1 MGTRQRNFKVMYD
14 KQNRNFLLGKI
25 HLDNTMTMDG
35 AMFSNM
41 KVDTRTSPYTMVWY
55 QPSSGHLFP
64 CVKHLLGQ
72 DEVSVNVWHT
82 PGTELKITTNLPH
95 IQSFSV
101 TTSDTTRKMELNGK
115 ELVTVDY
122 TPGSHSISQ
131 TVVLPTGEHVTVSL
145 SWPRLEMDT
154 TDLEFTVELT
164 PDRKMG
170 GKLGWECSSNHN
182 NKMVYFDIKGSN
194 PYIGDY
200 IIQRNGHYEKI
211 SGTEHK
217 LTWTGKAVR
226 QGSSRYVLT
235 DRYQHSDQCQHCQ
248 PSCRRQCRQELWW
261 EEVGLHPDE
270 RQIHTDQT
278 LSIVIPQIIS
288 TIIM

>member
-1 MGTRQRNFKVMYD
+1 
-14 KQNRNFLLGKI
+14 
-25 HLDNTMTMDG
+25 MDG

-72 DEVSVNVWHT
+72 YEVSMNAWHT

-101 TTSDTTRKMELNGK
+101 TTTDTPRKMELNGK

-164 PDRKMG
+164 PDRKLE
-170 GKLGWECSSNHN
+170 GKLGWECPVTTTTRWFTS
-182 NKMVYFDIKGSN
+182 
-194 PYIGDY
+194 
-200 IIQRNGHYEKI
+200 I
-211 SGTEHK
+211 SREATRTLE
-217 LTWTGKAVR
+217 TT
-226 QGSSRYVLT
+226 SSRGTVTMRRSLGRNTNSLGLERLSSPRVLLLCT
-235 DRYQHSDQCQHCQ
+235 HR
-248 PSCRRQCRQELWW
+248 
-261 EEVGLHPDE
+261 
-270 RQIHTDQT
+270 
-278 LSIVIPQIIS
+278 SIP
-288 TIIM
+288 T